1 MNMKYGVI
9 TTLVAVAA
17 TFGISACVNAPA
29 EQHTSFETV
38 KLELQDIAVPVSYS
52 ASVVG
57 KNDVSI
63 IPQTSGQ
70 LTKVCVQPGQKVR
83 KGDVLFRIDDRRARQ
98 ALTAA
103 EADLSAAEAQ
113 CSSAELEYE
122 SNKNLFEKKIVSSY
136 MLNTS
141 LNDFNRAKAA
151 VSQAR
156 AAVENARLNLNFC
169 TITSPVNG
177 MVGNIPNNAGDMVSE
192 MTLLTIVSGNTEMKA
207 TFSIPENLLKEV
219 IAETGSIEK
228 TLSLLPEA
236 TLIMKDGTEYAHK
249 GKVVNISGVVDK
261 TTGSVTCDVNFPNPD
276 GILFSGVQGQ
286 VRMYFDLDDVIV
298 VPLSAV
304 VRVQDKAYVYRV
316 KDNCAESV
324 IVNMTELGNGK
335 DAAIEGGVE
344 VGDVIVAKGASNVY
358 EGQQVVFPAGKE
370 ETKSLK
376 EKN

>member
-1 MNMKYGVI
+1 MKYKVLSALMAV
-9 TTLVAVAA
+9 TVTL
-17 TFGISACVNAPA
+17 GISSCFNAPV

-38 KLELQDIAVPVSYS
+38 KLANQSIEVPISYS
-52 ASVVG
+52 ASVTG

-70 LTKVCVQPGQKVR
+70 LTKVCVQPGQKVK
-83 KGDVLFRIDDRRARQ
+83 KGQILFQIDDRRARQ
-98 ALTAA
+98 ALNAA
-103 EADLSAAEAQ
+103 NADLSAAEAQ

-151 VSQAR
+151 VAQAR
-156 AAVENARLNLNFC
+156 AAVENAKLNLSFC
-169 TITSPVNG
+169 SITSPVNG
-177 MVGNIPNNAGDMVSE
+177 MVGNIPNNAGDQVSE
-192 MTLLTIVSGNTEMKA
+192 MTLLTIVSGNSEMKA
-207 TFSIPENLLKEV
+207 TFSIPENILKELMDEV
-219 IAETGSIEK
+219 GSIEK
-228 TLSLLPEA
+228 LISIIPEA

-261 TTGSVTCDVNFPNPD
+261 ATGSVTCDVNFPNPD
-276 GILFSGVQGQ
+276 GVLFSGIQGN
-286 VRMYFDLDDVIV
+286 VRMFITLDDVIV

-304 VRVQDKAYVYRV
+304 VRVQDKTYVYRV

-324 IVNMTELGNGK
+324 IVNMTEIGNGK
-335 DAAIEGGVE
+335 DAIIEGGVN

-358 EGQQVVFPAGKE
+358 EGQQVIFPAESTEIK
-370 ETKSLK
+370 K
-376 EKN
+376 